1 MSAKN
6 NDTRKFPKGIT
17 LRADG
22 NYMGRFTYYGE
33 RYTLYDKDLKKLQR
47 KLDDLRYE
55 LEHGL
60 YAKENQITVNDWFH
74 TWIKEYKE
82 PSVKRGTIGV
92 YQDTYDSYIKKP
104 LGKKKLKDLRP
115 EQIQNLFNTL
125 KTNGYSRSTIEL
137 VSVVLSGM
145 YKQAYKNQLIRSNPV
160 PHTTLPKM
168 EEPAERRV
176 LTPKEQEIFLSTAQN
191 YHYGYVYELALSTGM
206 RSGEIR
212 GLEWNDIDF
221 QNRIIH
227 VRGTLVQNRYGF
239 YKDLPK
245 TSSSYRDIPMLDNVY
260 ELLKAHRK
268 NQIEQKLSLGSHWEP
283 VEKLDNLVVTTDTG
297 RPLGKTYLNNGIKT
311 IIKRIEQSGQE
322 FAYIS
327 FHGLR
332 HSFATRC
339 IENGMEPQVLKA
351 ILGHSKL
358 SLTMDLYAHV
368 LPDAKSKEMKKI
380 SCLFPVKDIY

>member
-1 MSAKN
+1 MAVKKDIQN
-6 NDTRKFPKGIT
+6 LPKGIT

-22 NYMGRFTYYGE
+22 NYMGRFSYYGE
-33 RYTLYDKDLKKLQR
+33 RYTLYDKDVKKLQK
-47 KLDDLRYE
+47 KLEELRYE

-60 YAKENQITVNDWFH
+60 YAKENKITIDDWFH
-74 TWIKEYKE
+74 TWIKEYKV

-92 YQDTYDSYIKKP
+92 YEDTYSSYIKKP

-115 EQIQNLFNTL
+115 EQIQNLYNTL
-125 KTNGYSRSTIEL
+125 KADGYSRSTIEL

-145 YKQAYKNQLIRSNPV
+145 YIQAYKNQLVLKNPV
-160 PHTTLPKM
+160 PLTTLPKM
-168 EEPAERRV
+168 DDPAERRV
-176 LTPKEQEIFLSTAQN
+176 LSREEQQLFLTVARQ

-212 GLEWNDIDF
+212 GLEWKDIDF

-245 TSSSYRDIPMLDNVY
+245 TSSSYRDIPMIDNVY
-260 ELLKAHRK
+260 HLLKERRI
-268 NQIEQKLSLGSHWEP
+268 NQMEKKLLLGPDWKP
-283 VEKLDNLVVTTDTG
+283 LDKLENLVITTDTG
-297 RPLGKTYLNNGIKT
+297 KPLGKTYLNNGIKT
-311 IIKRIEQSGQE
+311 IIKRIEKSGQE
-322 FAYIS
+322 FSYIS

-339 IENGMEPQVLKA
+339 IENGMEPQVLKV
-351 ILGHSKL
+351 ILGHAKL
-358 SLTMDLYAHV
+358 AITMDLYAHV
-368 LPDAKSKEMKKI
+368 LPDTKVKEMQKI
-380 SCLFPVKDIY
+380 SGLFPVKGVS

>member
-1 MSAKN
+1 MPTTATTK
-6 NDTRKFPKGIT
+6 KLPKGIT

-22 NYMGRFTYYGE
+22 NYMGRFMYYGE

-47 KLDDLRYE
+47 KLEDLRYE

-60 YAKENQITVNDWFH
+60 YGKESLITIDDWFH

-82 PSVKRGTIGV
+82 PSVKRGTVGV
-92 YQDTYDSYIKKP
+92 YEDTYDSYIKKT

-125 KTNGYSRSTIEL
+125 KADGYSRSTIEL

-145 YKQAYKNQLIRSNPV
+145 YTQAYKNQLVRSNPV

-168 EEPAERRV
+168 NDKTERRV
-176 LTPKEQEIFLSTAQN
+176 LTRDEQEIFLNTAKSHQ
-191 YHYGYVYELALSTGM
+191 YGYVYELALSTGM

-212 GLEWNDIDF
+212 GLEWSDIDF

-227 VRGTLVQNRYGF
+227 VKGTLVQNRFGF

-245 TSSSYRDIPMLDNVY
+245 TGSSYRDIPMLDNVY
-260 ELLKAHRK
+260 HLLKERRK
-268 NQIEQKLSLGSHWEP
+268 TQIEQKLLLGPDWQP
-283 VEKLDNLVVTTDTG
+283 ADKLDNLVITTNFG
-297 RPLGKTYLNNGIKT
+297 RPLGKAYLNNGIKA
-311 IIKRIEQSGQE
+311 IIKKIEKTGQT
-322 FAYIS
+322 FDYIT

-351 ILGHSKL
+351 IMGHSKL
-358 SLTMDLYAHV
+358 SITMDLYAHV
-368 LPDAKSKEMKKI
+368 LPDAKSKEMQKI
-380 SCLFPVKDIY
+380 SALFGV